1 VATLT
6 ERCFYSLDAPA
17 QRLAGLDIPTPY
29 NGALEAATIPQIPD
43 IVAAARE
50 LCRPTPETK
59 AA

>member
-1 VATLT
+1 
-6 ERCFYSLDAPA
+6 
-17 QRLAGLDIPTPY
+17 LAGLDIPTPY
-29 NGALEAATIPQIPD
+29 NGALEAATIPQISD